1 MEQEVMKRG
10 TGHRGKEK
18 GLKMLSVVHREW
30 GDNNQ
35 NVSCTSTKL
44 SKNKFNKSFQNH
56 GSKYIAAEGRVLAHR
71 DMPVRVRS
79 QTQEESLGL

>member
-1 MEQEVMKRG
+1 MKRG
-10 TGHRGKEK
+10 TGQRGEEK

-30 GDNNQ
+30 SDNNQ

-71 DMPVRVRS
+71 GMPVRVRS
-79 QTQEESLGL
+79 QTQQESLGL